1 MKQPRFAELAENLF
15 REETQLRNIAGA
27 PGLVISLMYPMAG
40 NEKALGLDYRT
51 DEKQREAALRARD
64 SRQLVLAGPVDLRQG
79 GQGFIGRFP
88 VFVDRDRPSEKF
100 WGIVAAVIDVQ
111 ELYRDSGL
119 LDDRLSIE
127 IALTGKDALGGS
139 GARFYGDARI
149 IGDNPVTADV
159 ALPSGSWQIAAIP
172 KGGWHVTPAN
182 AWLLRSIMLIAGA
195 LVVVPIL
202 VAGRLIKER
211 QQHYRDLRR
220 SEQRLR
226 RLLRTVWNWHS
237 MRRRSAFGSSIS
249 RRMMFCGTTA
259 SAKST
264 GNRRTNRGASTT
276 GQQRSIRAIWIEQER
291 NSKRGLARGDTL
303 RNTACCFPTARSA
316 MSARGRS
323 ASRMVRTR
331 RK

>member
-1 MKQPRFAELAENLF
+1 MPAIDARALVSWASIPAAIAIVVLLLAGIFADHQNRIVSNQALRADVTSEVNLIRAKLEGNINSNIQLVRGLVATIATEPGMKQPRFAELAENLF

-64 SRQLVLAGPVDLRQG
+64 SRELVLAGPVDLRQG
-79 GQGFIGRFP
+79 GQGFVGRFP
-88 VFVDRDRPSEKF
+88 VFVDRDRPSEAF

-119 LDDRLSIE
+119 LDDSLSIE

-149 IGDNPVTADV
+149 IDDNPVTADV

-172 KGGWHVTPAN
+172 KGGWNVTPAN
-182 AWLLRSIMLIAGA
+182 AWLLRSIMLIGGA

-211 QQHYRDLRR
+211 QKHYRDLRR
-220 SEQRLR
+220 SERRLR
-226 RLLRTVWNWHS
+226 RLSQRLELGTRCVAD
-237 MRRRSAFGSSIS
+237 RRLG
-249 RRMMFCGTTA
+249 
-259 SAKST
+259 
-264 GNRRTNRGASTT
+264 
-276 GQQRSIRAIWIEQER
+276 
-291 NSKRGLARGDTL
+291 
-303 RNTACCFPTARSA
+303 ARS
-316 MSARGRS
+316 RDE
-323 ASRMVRTR
+323 
-331 RK
+331 